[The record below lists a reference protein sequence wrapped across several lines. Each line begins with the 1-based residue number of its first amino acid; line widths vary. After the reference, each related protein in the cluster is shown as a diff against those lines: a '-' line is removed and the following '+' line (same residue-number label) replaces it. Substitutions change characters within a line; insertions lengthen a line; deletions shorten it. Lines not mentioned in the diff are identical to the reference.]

1 MRKSVLLLLLVP
13 VCAYGAGR
21 FKVQVVESSSMTTIA
36 STGAGTGKLFVDIF
50 AKVILPNG
58 DHASLMCVEKQCAL
72 IEPITPEK
80 MNPSKSEN
88 CFTLGSQHTCTQQD
102 LGEYW
107 ATRKGNWLTIE
118 APNGKL
124 TFKITGSW

>member
-1 MRKSVLLLLLVP
+1 MYKSLLVLLLIP
-13 VCAYGAGR
+13 ACAYAADK
-21 FKVQVVESSSMTTIA
+21 FKVQVVESSSTLNI
-36 STGAGTGKLFVDIF
+36 SPNGDGTAHVFGEVF

-58 DHASLMCVEKQCAL
+58 DHASLMCAEKRCAL
-72 IEPITPEK
+72 IEPVAPEK
-80 MNPSKSEN
+80 MNPKSEDCYTVGN
-88 CFTLGSQHTCTQQD
+88 QHTCTKHD

-107 ATRKGNWLTIE
+107 ATRKGNWLTID

>member
-1 MRKSVLLLLLVP
+1 MRKSVFLLLLIP
-13 VCAYGAGR
+13 VCAYSADR

-36 STGAGTGKLFVDIF
+36 PTGAGTGKLFVDIF

-58 DHASLMCVEKQCAL
+58 DHASLMCAEKRCAQ
-72 IEPITPEK
+72 IEPIDPEK
-80 MNPSKSEN
+80 MSSTKSED
-88 CFTLGSQHTCTQQD
+88 CYALGNQHICTQHD